1 MPVERFIANL
11 LARKGNRDDIMTQTR
26 FFAAVALTL
35 LLAGCANIGGVYS
48 RPNTQMTTET
58 GEVKTVSAVR
68 QIEKAELAAFPD
80 IPIPATHKVDLQ
92 QSVIFSSP
100 SQAMG
105 KIVLVGR
112 ASLPELFRFF
122 NEQMPSH
129 GWSTVNAFESAV
141 SSLYFAKPGRFVAV
155 VITADSKVHI
165 NIGPE

>member
-1 MPVERFIANL
+1 MAYARL
-11 LARKGNRDDIMTQTR
+11 LTVT
-26 FFAAVALTL
+26 AVALV
-35 LLAGCANIGGVYS
+35 LAACDSIGGVYS
-48 RPNTQMTTET
+48 RPSTQMTTET
-58 GEVKTVSAVR
+58 GEVRTISPVR
-68 QIEKAELAAFPD
+68 QIDRAELSAFPD

-122 NEQMPSH
+122 NDQMPSN

-141 SSLYFAKPGRFVAV
+141 SSLYFAKPGRFVAI
-155 VITADSKVHI
+155 VITPDSKVHI